1 MIQALVSLQR
11 LWYLILML
19 STVCLVADITLSS
32 TQSGTQSPEFRFYV
46 FPLALAADV
55 PTVLIFAY
63 CIWGKANP
71 LLLPSSSPKSN
82 VCTRCLRGTGSV
94 LLVLL
99 WIANTILYSV
109 SLVVVRKVL
118 AGVAAMIAILILVEM
133 IGSGRLGRQQ
143 RWFLKQERRRQEQ
156 AKLDLVAGSVAAQG
170 DVSEQGKGSASS
182 ASAGR
187 RGQGEGGRWGM
198 DSREGLLGDSSSV
211 HTDDVVR
218 VEIVR
223 PPSVGAAQVIF
234 NQQLMY
240 EMYQR
245 QYHQHQQQFL
255 MNHQQPLGTQSN
267 TTGNAEVD
275 GKYDDL
281 LLESSFKFEIPMDE
295 PLQGPSLVQ
304 TGALESLLVA
314 KKVVIYPPS
323 APTIEKTLPSTA
335 SVTWPSASA
344 EPKAQSLSVAK
355 DDIQRDTIRILN
367 DSNPC
372 AKESACM
379 AIQELASAPPSESSS
394 ASVLTQLDSI
404 PRPASS
410 ISSCPVQGV
419 GLSENKQQQ

>member
-32 TQSGTQSPEFRFYV
+32 TQSGTQSAEFRFYV
-46 FPLALAADV
+46 FPLALVADI

-71 LLLPSSSPKSN
+71 LLLPSSSPKSSA
-82 VCTRCLRGTGSV
+82 CTRCLRGTGSL

-99 WIANTILYSV
+99 WIANTIIYTI

-156 AKLDLVAGSVAAQG
+156 AKLDLVAASVAAEG
-170 DVSEQGKGSASS
+170 DVAGSAST
-182 ASAGR
+182 GR
-187 RGQGEGGRWGM
+187 RGKGERGRLGM
-198 DSREGLLGDSSSV
+198 DSREGLLGDSRSV
-211 HTDDVVR
+211 HTDDGVQ

-223 PPSVGAAQVIF
+223 PPSVGAAQVIL

-245 QYHQHQQQFL
+245 QYHQHHQQFL
-255 MNHQQPLGTQSN
+255 MSQQPPDTESQ
-267 TTGNAEVD
+267 TTGSLNAEVD

-281 LLESSFKFEIPMDE
+281 LLESSFKFEIPMDG
-295 PLQGPSLVQ
+295 PLTRPTAVQ
-304 TGALESLLVA
+304 TGTLESLLVA
-314 KKVVIYPPS
+314 KSAVIHPPS
-323 APTIEKTLPSTA
+323 APTIEKTPPSA
-335 SVTWPSASA
+335 ESSVTWPGANTANQKISPTTLA
-344 EPKAQSLSVAK
+344 EPKAQPLSTAK

-372 AKESACM
+372 AKETGGM
-379 AIQELASAPPSESSS
+379 AIQELASAPPSEPSS
-394 ASVLTQLDSI
+394 ASMFTQLDSI
-404 PRPASS
+404 PRPTSS
-410 ISSCPVQGV
+410 VSSCSVLG
-419 GLSENKQQQ
+419 SI